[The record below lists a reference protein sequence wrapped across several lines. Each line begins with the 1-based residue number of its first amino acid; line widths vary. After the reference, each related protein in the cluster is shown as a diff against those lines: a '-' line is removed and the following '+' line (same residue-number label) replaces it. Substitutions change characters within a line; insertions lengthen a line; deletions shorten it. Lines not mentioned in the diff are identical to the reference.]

1 MIKKHIL
8 KRTEEALEKISKLAM
23 LEQRIVRFVRVDVC
37 MFPCSGDL

>member
-8 KRTEEALEKISKLAM
+8 KRTEEALEKIKLAM

-37 MFPCSGDL
+37 MFPYSGDL

>member
-23 LEQRIVRFVRVDVC
+23 LEHPIMTRFYSNVNSESR
-37 MFPCSGDL
+37 